1 MDFDTFL
8 IKLKEASLS
17 KEEFVELT
25 GTNMNTLK
33 GWATERQGRKVQHW
47 VESWLNLYM
56 DSKKKDIVIEALR
69 K

>member
-33 GWATERQGRKVQHW
+33 GWATGRQGRKVQHW
-47 VESWLNLYM
+47 VESWLELYINN
-56 DSKKKDIVIEALR
+56 KNKDIIIEALR